1 MATKNPSTLI
11 LYIVTN
17 INYERSEISVCLCL
31 CQIEDE
37 REYNQKV
44 CRDGDKYGLPH
55 RIIPKQPIAVN
66 HSK

>member
-1 MATKNPSTLI
+1 MI
-11 LYIVTN
+11 DYF
-17 INYERSEISVCLCL
+17 VCL
-31 CQIEDE
+31 QIDDE

-44 CRDGDKYGLPH
+44 CRDGDKHGLPH